1 MTKAADVYSFGMLM
15 WELVTGKKLFDGLRQ
30 SQVRFHCLPIF
41 VFFLSRTGM
50 HTSWRRCSVR
60 RPIASHCPPP
70 CLISQM
76 RPPRLREDPSTRR
89 LPFLRCWS
97 RARLV
102 NCALRRHW
110 QPILVCNWCMRL
122 EDMRHQVCMAKVEV
136 AGELQC
142 IKEARSRRSADMC
155 FVACRLSAR

>member
-1 MTKAADVYSFGMLM
+1 MEGRMTKAADVYSFGMLM

-30 SQVRFHCLPIF
+30 SQVRFHCLPNF

-60 RPIASHCPPP
+60 RRIASHCPPP
-70 CLISQM
+70 CLMSQM
-76 RPPRLREDPSTRR
+76 RPPSPRR
-89 LPFLRCWS
+89 LPFLCWWS

-102 NCALRRHW
+102 SCSMRRHW
-110 QPILVCNWCMRL
+110 QPIWVCNWCMRL
-122 EDMRHQVCMAKVEV
+122 EDMRHQVCMTKVEV

-142 IKEARSRRSADMC
+142 IEEARSRRFADMC